1 MPDIPQVLHR
11 NTPTVAVVDN
21 RGLVV
26 RTVAYCRQPDK
37 PEVTDERITHHQHDA
52 RGVLARSADPRLAVA
67 GRANFI
73 YLADLAG
80 TALRTRSVDAGT
92 SITLRDV
99 AGRPFMEV
107 AQIATDEDGS
117 DDLSLAVT
125 RTWQYEAPSQAGRPL
140 GVTEQVAD
148 SEARIAER
156 FVWAPV
162 TQQARDHNLLGQVTR
177 HYDPAGLV
185 QANSVALTGVP
196 IATTRQLLKDAD
208 HPDIAAD
215 WQGEEAAEWDTRL
228 APEAYTTQTTAD
240 ATGVMLTTLDA
251 AGNLQ
256 RVAYDVAGQ
265 LSGSWLTIAGKAEQ
279 VIVQSVSYSAAGQK
293 LREVHGNGVVT
304 TYTYESDTQ
313 RLSSIKTERQGTGAK
328 VLQDLRYAYD
338 PVGNVLKIR
347 NDAEATRFW
356 RNQKVVPEN
365 TYSYDSLYQ
374 LASATGR
381 EMANAGQPGGHLPH
395 VTPFDSTTYTPYTR
409 TYRYDTA
416 GNLLQIRH
424 SAPATNHNYT
434 TDLTVSDHSNRAVLS
449 TLTKDPSAVEALFTP
464 GGQQA
469 VLLPGQPLAWT
480 SRAELEQV
488 VSVKREG
495 ATDDRE
501 SYRYDSRSQRVLK
514 ASTQRTA
521 SSTQAQRV
529 IYLPGLELRTHTHG
543 GTLTQDLQVMAV
555 GQAGRAQVRV
565 LHWAAGK
572 PDDLPND
579 QLRYSYDNL
588 LGSSALEVDG
598 AGNLI
603 SQEEY
608 YPFGGTAVWVARN
621 EIEASYKTVRYSGK
635 ERDATGLYYY
645 GYRYYQPWAGRW
657 LSADPAGTV
666 DGLNLFSM
674 VGNNPV
680 SYVDKNG
687 LNRESAAERADASF
701 LRMRKGTLLRKP
713 NGEEHDIKALA
724 LNNHH
729 VLQDMEFNALEL
741 GFIEAFAAQTF
752 YAVHAT
758 DAELDGADGLH
769 IYSRRYLQDQRIPF
783 NESHSD
789 ALDVEGLAN
798 DDYVFFSLEIGSE
811 PSKSV
816 SRFGK
821 TFYRIPL
828 EHDAFTYASISI
840 VDQIELEY
848 PVPRIPWISE
858 SSRVELRLRS
868 LPQRTE
874 TFYHG
879 RFMSIMSLGRQ
890 IALATRWM
898 TSLKNKVAIL
908 NERVP
913 EKLNV
918 IMNQLFRP
926 EVRVPREVKVGT
938 GQYSV
943 HRST

>member
-1 MPDIPQVLHR
+1 
-11 NTPTVAVVDN
+11 
-21 RGLVV
+21 
-26 RTVAYCRQPDK
+26 
-37 PEVTDERITHHQHDA
+37 
-52 RGVLARSADPRLAVA
+52 
-67 GRANFI
+67 
-73 YLADLAG
+73 
-80 TALRTRSVDAGT
+80 
-92 SITLRDV
+92 
-99 AGRPFMEV
+99 
-107 AQIATDEDGS
+107 
-117 DDLSLAVT
+117 
-125 RTWQYEAPSQAGRPL
+125 
-140 GVTEQVAD
+140 
-148 SEARIAER
+148 
-156 FVWAPV
+156 
-162 TQQARDHNLLGQVTR
+162 
-177 HYDPAGLV
+177 
-185 QANSVALTGVP
+185 
-196 IATTRQLLKDAD
+196 AD

-240 ATGVMLTTLDA
+240 ATGAMLTTLDA

-279 VIVQSVSYSAAGQK
+279 AIVRSVSYAAAGQK

-304 TYTYESDTQ
+304 TYTYEPDTQ

-381 EMANAGQPGGHLPH
+381 EMANAGQPGRHLPH

-434 TDLTVSDHSNRAVLS
+434 TDIIVSDRSNRAVLS
-449 TLTKDPSAVEALFTP
+449 TLAQDPSAVEALFTP

-521 SSTQAQRV
+521 RSTQAQRV
-529 IYLPGLELRTHTHG
+529 TYLPGLELRTHTNG
-543 GTLTQDLQVMAV
+543 NTLTQDLQVMTV

-666 DGLNLFSM
+666 DGLNLFKM
-674 VGNNPV
+674 VGNNPSTLIDERGLTKKNTNQRPDHGQQSATPQPPVQQPATTNFRPWRYALDYQKSLPTPHTAKTLDNTEQRTDAVRPTSLEPGQSRFRNVTSSAGKQPDLQAPPVVVMRNGTDV
-680 SYVDKNG
+680 SIPSDPVTAGGLLSRFAKTAMNSLIPGSRPMRPEEVPNRHELALQIDSNSALETFTSAVAMVNNNLASNDARDISPTKRDQYVQLTRAVQKGEISNATAFLSSSFGWLFDESPLEDRVIGALFNFGGAMVAAGQQAADMRNG
-687 LNRESAAERADASF
+687 
-701 LRMRKGTLLRKP
+701 
-713 NGEEHDIKALA
+713 KAL
-724 LNNHH
+724 
-729 VLQDMEFNALEL
+729 
-741 GFIEAFAAQTF
+741 
-752 YAVHAT
+752 
-758 DAELDGADGLH
+758 
-769 IYSRRYLQDQRIPF
+769 
-783 NESHSD
+783 
-789 ALDVEGLAN
+789 
-798 DDYVFFSLEIGSE
+798 
-811 PSKSV
+811 
-816 SRFGK
+816 
-821 TFYRIPL
+821 
-828 EHDAFTYASISI
+828 
-840 VDQIELEY
+840 
-848 PVPRIPWISE
+848 
-858 SSRVELRLRS
+858 
-868 LPQRTE
+868 
-874 TFYHG
+874 
-879 RFMSIMSLGRQ
+879 
-890 IALATRWM
+890 
-898 TSLKNKVAIL
+898 
-908 NERVP
+908 
-913 EKLNV
+913 
-918 IMNQLFRP
+918 
-926 EVRVPREVKVGT
+926 
-938 GQYSV
+938 
-943 HRST
+943 RST

>member
-1 MPDIPQVLHR
+1 MLSFR
-11 NTPTVAVVDN
+11 STPSVTVADN
-21 RGLVV
+21 RGLAV
-26 RTVAYCRQPDK
+26 RTIAYCRRPD
-37 PEVTDERITHHQHDA
+37 ELQATDERITHHQHDA
-52 RGVLARSADPRLAVA
+52 RGVLARSADPRLAAA
-67 GRANFI
+67 GRANFT
-73 YLADLAG
+73 YLSDLAG

-92 SITLRDV
+92 SITLRDA

-107 AQIATDEDGS
+107 VQVATDEEGN
-117 DDLSLAVT
+117 DDLSQAIT
-125 RTWQYEAPSQAGRPL
+125 RTWQYEAPAQAGRPL
-140 GVTEQVAD
+140 SVTEQVAD
-148 SEARIAER
+148 SEMRIAER
-156 FVWAPV
+156 FVWAQV

-177 HYDPAGLV
+177 RYDPAGLV
-185 QANSVALTGVP
+185 QANSFTLTGVP
-196 IATTRQLLKDAD
+196 ISTTRQLLKDAD

-228 APEAYTTQTTAD
+228 ARETYTTQTTAD

-279 VIVQSVSYSAAGQK
+279 AIVRSVSYSAAGQK

-304 TYTYESDTQ
+304 TYTYEPDTQ

-381 EMANAGQPGGHLPH
+381 EMANAGQPGRNLH
-395 VTPFDSTTYTPYTR
+395 VTLFDSATYTQYTR
-409 TYRYDTA
+409 TYHYDTA

-424 SAPATNHNYT
+424 SAPATNNGYT
-434 TDLTVSDHSNRAVLS
+434 TDITVSDRSNRAVLS
-449 TLTKDPSAVEALFTP
+449 SMTKAPSAVEALFTP

-469 VLLPGQPLAWT
+469 VLLPGQPLTWT

-501 SYRYDSRSQRVLK
+501 SYRYDSHSQRVLK
-514 ASTQRTA
+514 ASTQQTA
-521 SSTQAQRV
+521 QSTQAQRV
-529 IYLPGLELRTHTHG
+529 IYLPGLELRIHTNG
-543 GTLTQDLQVMAV
+543 DTLTQDLQVMTV
-555 GQAGRAQVRV
+555 GEAGRAQVRV
-565 LHWAAGK
+565 LHWQAGK

-598 AGNLI
+598 TGNLI

-621 EIEASYKTVRYSGK
+621 EIEASYKIVRYSGK

-666 DGLNLFSM
+666 DGLNLFKM
-674 VGNNPV
+674 VGNNP
-680 SYVDKNG
+680 STLIDERGLTKKNT
-687 LNRESAAERADASF
+687 NRRPDHGQQRATPQQAVQQPATTNFRLPWRYALDYQKSLPTPHTA
-701 LRMRKGTLLRKP
+701 KTLYHIEQRTDTVRP
-713 NGEEHDIKALA
+713 TS
-724 LNNHH
+724 
-729 VLQDMEFNALEL
+729 LEL
-741 GFIEAFAAQTF
+741 GQPGQSRFRNATSTAGKQPDLQVPPVVVMRNGTDVSIPSDPVTAGGLLSRFAKTAMNS
-752 YAVHAT
+752 
-758 DAELDGADGLH
+758 LIPG
-769 IYSRRYLQDQRIPF
+769 SRPMRPEEVPNR
-783 NESHSD
+783 H
-789 ALDVEGLAN
+789 GLALQIDSNSALETFTSAVAMVNNNLASN
-798 DDYVFFSLEIGSE
+798 DANDISPTKREQYVQLTQAVQNGEISNATAFL
-811 PSKSV
+811 SS
-816 SRFGK
+816 SFGWVFDHNSP
-821 TFYRIPL
+821 T
-828 EHDAFTYASISI
+828 ED
-840 VDQIELEY
+840 
-848 PVPRIPWISE
+848 
-858 SSRVELRLRS
+858 RVIGALFNFGGAMVAAGQQAAEMRNGKALRS
-868 LPQRTE
+868 T
-874 TFYHG
+874 
-879 RFMSIMSLGRQ
+879 
-890 IALATRWM
+890 
-898 TSLKNKVAIL
+898 
-908 NERVP
+908 
-913 EKLNV
+913 
-918 IMNQLFRP
+918 
-926 EVRVPREVKVGT
+926 
-938 GQYSV
+938 
-943 HRST
+943 